1 MTRPRRNSQR
11 DANQAEIVD
20 GLRTLGYRVLD
31 VSAFVGEFDLLVYGL
46 DWQTQEL
53 VWRAFEIKTPTGVLT
68 GKELAFQQDNP
79 GAVQTVC
86 SLEDAMAVFGRGE
99 VMG

>member
-1 MTRPRRNSQR
+1 MTNRPRRASQR
-11 DANQAEIVD
+11 DANQAVIVD
-20 GLRTLGYRVLD
+20 GLRTLGYRVLF
-31 VSAFVGEFDLLVYGL
+31 FVGEFDLLVYGL

-53 VWRAFEIKTPTGVLT
+53 TWKAFEVKTANGVLT

-86 SLEDAMAVFGRGE
+86 SLEDALSVFNRWWF
-99 VMG
+99 

>member
-1 MTRPRRNSQR
+1 MTNRPRRNSHR

-20 GLRTLGYRVLD
+20 GLRTLGYRVLN

-53 VWRAFEIKTPTGVLT
+53 TWKAFEVKTPNGVLT
-68 GKELAFQQDNP
+68 GKELSFQQDNP

-86 SLEDAMAVFGRGE
+86 SLEDALSAFNRWWF
-99 VMG
+99 